1 MLEEARPDARELEGI
16 TTLTYVMAR
25 VYYYDHIGDTEKALA
40 ELEQASRRPETSDVV
55 TWYALAL
62 YEQGK
67 DAEALDVLDKRLKL
81 DNPAGQMFR
90 IALLAEKPEIGRDQ
104 AYKSYQDL
112 VDSRKRPPYQ
122 LPLVLMF
129 LGKGKEAAEEMAA
142 VSASHPATEYLTA
155 SLPKANLLAEAKF
168 LESAGKD
175 RLKLCANHYVIG
187 LVRLSAGDRAGAR
200 EHFQKTLDTRFYPHN
215 FYPYARAFLARMK
228 RDPEWPRWIPVCGQ
242 SETKPLVVP
251 ERVSPIEVIHAAT
264 NDKRTTDAVVRKP
277 PGKGPLPAMI
287 YLHGGFRKQ
296 TIETLK
302 KWSTEMP
309 TATRFFAAGYVTVMA
324 TYQGLKEDPQDPRN
338 LMDILAIVEQ
348 VKKMPD
354 VDSGSVVVWGVSGGG
369 SLALELAGQTELCA
383 IAIEEPATGMISG
396 IFTKDAWAKLGD
408 KPPFMGKSLWPIL
421 GEPERFITDAAKKQ
435 THEKVSKVACPV
447 FYAHSDQ
454 VVLNK
459 LNDLVLVPELKKMKP
474 KLEMKLYPKLNH
486 TFSTKHEPFFTDCN
500 AFFKKHLKR
509 QPTAIKLDT
518 EGTGSRQ

>member
-1 MLEEARPDARELEGI
+1 
-16 TTLTYVMAR
+16 
-25 VYYYDHIGDTEKALA
+25 
-40 ELEQASRRPETSDVV
+40 
-55 TWYALAL
+55 
-62 YEQGK
+62 
-67 DAEALDVLDKRLKL
+67 
-81 DNPAGQMFR
+81 
-90 IALLAEKPEIGRDQ
+90 
-104 AYKSYQDL
+104 
-112 VDSRKRPPYQ
+112 
-122 LPLVLMF
+122 
-129 LGKGKEAAEEMAA
+129 
-142 VSASHPATEYLTA
+142 
-155 SLPKANLLAEAKF
+155 
-168 LESAGKD
+168 
-175 RLKLCANHYVIG
+175 
-187 LVRLSAGDRAGAR
+187 
-200 EHFQKTLDTRFYPHN
+200 
-215 FYPYARAFLARMK
+215 
-228 RDPEWPRWIPVCGQ
+228 
-242 SETKPLVVP
+242 
-251 ERVSPIEVIHAAT
+251 
-264 NDKRTTDAVVRKP
+264 
-277 PGKGPLPAMI
+277 
-287 YLHGGFRKQ
+287 
-296 TIETLK
+296 
-302 KWSTEMP
+302 MP